1 MKIVGTV
8 TMRDGEDGVREVALT
23 DMVRSHF
30 KDNRLCTVARTE
42 MNTFVLAIE
51 NPPSSGRCPIN
62 QMHLSEDS
70 MLALIAAVFCYYDHQ
85 GIDINKKMEE
95 LINSDK
101 IEIEYIDNEEHLSE
115 DSRPE
120 KG

>member
-1 MKIVGTV
+1 MKKVGFV
-8 TMRDGEDGVREVALT
+8 KMRDGEGGVHEVALT
-23 DMVRSHF
+23 NMVRSHF
-30 KDNRLCTVARTE
+30 KDNRLCTVAKTE
-42 MNTFVLAIE
+42 ECTFVLAIE

-85 GIDINKKMEE
+85 GIDINKKMEK
-95 LINSDK
+95 LINSSE
-101 IEIEYIDNEEHLSE
+101 IEIEYIDNEEHISE